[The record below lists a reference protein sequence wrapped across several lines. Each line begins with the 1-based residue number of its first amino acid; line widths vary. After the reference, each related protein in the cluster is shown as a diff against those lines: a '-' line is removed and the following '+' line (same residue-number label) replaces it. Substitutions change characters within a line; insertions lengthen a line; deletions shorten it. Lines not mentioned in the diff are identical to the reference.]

1 MKNKSSLSAVLDV
14 KAFTLIELLVVV
26 LIIGILAAV
35 ALPKYE
41 MAVMRSRYSTLKSL
55 TRALYEAEQL
65 YHMANGVYTSD
76 MEVLS
81 VDVSGCTL
89 SANKTTCTYPWG
101 RCVADATNGR
111 VSCENTQTLQNGYA
125 MYLGV
130 GPNNSTWGVNCWA
143 FSTNKTD
150 KYNQLCKKEGGVFKT
165 TGGCTGVS
173 GSCQIYKI
181 SAAL

>member
-1 MKNKSSLSAVLDV
+1 MKKKCCLSGILNK
-14 KAFTLIELLVVV
+14 KGFTLIELLVVV

-55 TRALYEAEQL
+55 TRALYEAEQI

-76 MEVLS
+76 LEALS
-81 VDVSGCTL
+81 VDASGCTL
-89 SANKTTCTYPWG
+89 STSKTTCTYPWG

-125 MYLGV
+125 IYLGV
-130 GPNNSTWGVNCWA
+130 GAGNPTWGVNCWA

-150 KYNQLCKKEGGVFKT
+150 KYNQLCKKEGGVFKMTASCT
-165 TGGCTGVS
+165 TSS
-173 GSCQIYKI
+173 GNCQIYKI
-181 SAAL
+181 SDAL

>member
-1 MKNKSSLSAVLDV
+1 MKNKQ
-14 KAFTLIELLVVV
+14 AFTLIELLVVV

-41 MAVMRSRYSTLKSL
+41 MAVMRSRYGTLKANV
-55 TRALYEAEQL
+55 RALYEAEEM
-65 YHMANGVYTSD
+65 YRMANGVYTSD
-76 MEVLS
+76 MESLA
-81 VDVSGCTL
+81 VDLAGCTL
-89 SANKTTCTYPWG
+89 SNDKKTCTYPWG
-101 RCVADATNGR
+101 RCITDATNGR

-130 GPNNSTWGVNCWA
+130 GVNNPTWGVNCWA

-150 KYNQLCKKEGGVFKT
+150 KYKKKRKKEGGVFKA
-165 TGGCTGVS
+165 TGGCTVAS

-181 SAAL
+181 SGAL